1 MRAGASIADRA
12 PARPEPGVLAEV
24 ARAATGRPTAVVSR
38 WWREPVDHVIGSW
51 GTAGLS
57 RVRGIAAVGAE
68 TLPWS
73 AVVKVLGSSRGLPL
87 PDSLPAHARG
97 RIEAMAATDRTWRH
111 EADVYL
117 ADLDD
122 VLPTGMRLPVRYRI
136 DDHDDEIVEWLED
149 VPIADVTWDRARF
162 TRAAT
167 LLGRLAV
174 RLTRCTRLPDSVLR
188 VPGEVLRLQWL
199 ERQVFALPALA
210 GGAIWADPQVAA
222 VADTGL
228 RADLL
233 RLAERVPA
241 LLATLDGLPQTLVH
255 GDASPQNL
263 LVPAGA
269 PDTFVAIDWSLMGP
283 AAVGYDLGQ
292 LLIGLAHAG
301 RLDVDRLTTVH
312 DAVLPAYTAGLA
324 DEGIR
329 VDPDVVRFGCHA
341 ALVVRS
347 AFSALDFS
355 ALEFSGLP
363 PPGPPTPD
371 RAATVARRVRLTR
384 HLVDLGL
391 ALPHAGP

>member
-1 MRAGASIADRA
+1 
-12 PARPEPGVLAEV
+12 
-24 ARAATGRPTAVVSR
+24 
-38 WWREPVDHVIGSW
+38 
-51 GTAGLS
+51 
-57 RVRGIAAVGAE
+57 
-68 TLPWS
+68 
-73 AVVKVLGSSRGLPL
+73 
-87 PDSLPAHARG
+87 
-97 RIEAMAATDRTWRH
+97 
-111 EADVYL
+111 
-117 ADLDD
+117 
-122 VLPTGMRLPVRYRI
+122 
-136 DDHDDEIVEWLED
+136 
-149 VPIADVTWDRARF
+149 
-162 TRAAT
+162 
-167 LLGRLAV
+167 
-174 RLTRCTRLPDSVLR
+174 
-188 VPGEVLRLQWL
+188 
-199 ERQVFALPALA
+199 
-210 GGAIWADPQVAA
+210 
-222 VADTGL
+222 
-228 RADLL
+228 
-233 RLAERVPA
+233 
-241 LLATLDGLPQTLVH
+241 VH

-263 LVPAGA
+263 LVPSGA

-347 AFSALDFS
+347 AFSALEFS

-371 RAATVARRVRLTR
+371 RAATVASRVRLTR